1 MRDDHA
7 AVGRTAWTTGVAL
20 ALGLLSLGC
29 DADTP
34 SSKEGDNPAKETKT
48 AETSRKMIGKNVFFE
63 TQGDQRRVLVETTVC
78 LRQGQLEGLL
88 TRKQTKEHEYILAV
102 DCDARHIHAALLG
115 ARAKPGS
122 PVKFEPKYEPA
133 TGSAIKIT
141 LQYEEKGKLVSVPA
155 SKWIRNTKTKKDLD
169 VNWVFAGSQLAIDPN
184 DKQKPPMYL
193 ANHGDI
199 ICVCNIEDAMLDLPV
214 QSTKSFDDRVWEAN
228 TDRIPALDTKVT
240 MILEPI
246 PDKGKD
252 KEKEKK

>member
-1 MRDDHA
+1 MRDH
-7 AVGRTAWTTGVAL
+7 GWSAWTTGLVL
-20 ALGLLSLGC
+20 AVGVFAAGC

-34 SSKEGDNPAKETKT
+34 ASKGGDNPAKETKT
-48 AETSRKMIGKNVFFE
+48 AETSRKMIGKNVYFE
-63 TQGDQRRVLVETTVC
+63 TQWDQRRVLVAATVC

-102 DCDARHIHAALLG
+102 DCDARHIHAALLA

-122 PVKFEPKYEPA
+122 PVKFEPKYQPA
-133 TGSAIKIT
+133 TGSAIQIT
-141 LQYEEKGKLVSVPA
+141 LQYEEKGKLISVPA

-169 VNWVFAGSQLAIDPN
+169 VNWVFGGSQFAVDPT

-214 QSTKSFDDRVWEAN
+214 ESTKSFDDRVWEAN
-228 TDRIPALDTKVT
+228 TDRIPPMDTKVT
-240 MILEPI
+240 LILEAI
-246 PDKGKD
+246 PDKD
-252 KEKEKK
+252 KEKDK